1 MTTSVY
7 VVSDLHLGGA
17 PGFRMCSEQGVK
29 RLAALF
35 EHISRQAGQGSRIEL
50 VIAGDIVDF
59 LAVEDS
65 GGGGT
70 WSAFTNK
77 HQDALDKL
85 EEILESTAPVWD
97 GLAACARRG
106 CIVTLML
113 GNHDLELSFPRLRRR
128 LIEKL
133 GGGPIMFLYDNEAY
147 TNGKL
152 LVEHGN
158 RYDSWNT
165 VDHDGLRRVRSLL
178 SRNQAAAEF
187 ATQPGSEL
195 VVRVM
200 NKIKRDYA
208 WVDLLKPETGA
219 AIPILAVLAT
229 GLWRKAGPAIVEAA
243 RAAWRDRVFRAD
255 RMPRDDSG
263 YVAELDPEA
272 PVAEPAFPDE
282 DVLAWVEQNV
292 PRDADGSIGA
302 LADIEERLL
311 FAAMRKWGEKDSRT
325 FAIENE
331 DERYLDAASTLA
343 RGGYSV
349 VIFGHT
355 HLVKRIAL
363 QDAPGA
369 TYLNTG
375 TWADLIRVPEST
387 LTGEQDAARTEFHE
401 FFQDLEQNRIERI
414 RRLIPT
420 FARVDL
426 DDRGEVVQEGVYFFD
441 EGGAITEVTTAGVL
455 AHLKAAP

>member
-17 PGFRMCSEQGVK
+17 PDFRMCSEQGTA

-35 EHISRQAGQGSRIEL
+35 EHISRQAGQGPRVEL

-70 WSAFTNK
+70 WSAFTK
-77 HQDALDKL
+77 TEQHALEKL
-85 EEILESTAPVWD
+85 EEIFESTGAVWSA
-97 GLAACARRG
+97 LAGCIRRG
-106 CIVTLML
+106 CIVTVML
-113 GNHDLELSFPRLRRR
+113 GNHDIELSFPRLRRR

-133 GGGPIMFLYDNEAY
+133 GGGPIAFLYDNEAY

-158 RYDSWNT
+158 RHDSWNT
-165 VDHDGLRRVRSLL
+165 VDHDGLRRVRSVL
-178 SRNQAAAEF
+178 SRNQKPGEF

-200 NKIKRDYA
+200 NKIKQDYA
-208 WVDLLKPETGA
+208 WIDLLKPETGA

-263 YVAELDPEA
+263 YVAGLDPEA
-272 PVAEPAFPDE
+272 PVVEPAFPDE
-282 DVLAWVEQNV
+282 DILAWVEQNV

-311 FAAMRKWGEKDSRT
+311 LAAMRKWGEKDGRT

-331 DERYLDAASTLA
+331 DERYLDAARTLA
-343 RGGYSV
+343 GGGYSV

-355 HLVKRIAL
+355 HLVKRIVL
-363 QDAPGA
+363 PGATPA

-375 TWADLIRVPEST
+375 TWADLIRIPEST
-387 LTGEQDAARTEFHE
+387 LTGEVDAARAEFHE
-401 FFQDLEQNRIERI
+401 FFEDLKHNKLERI

-426 DDRGEVVQEGVYFFD
+426 DDRGEVVKEGVYFFD
-441 EGGAITEVTTAGVL
+441 EDCSIELATTAGVL
-455 AHLKAAP
+455 RRLRPAS